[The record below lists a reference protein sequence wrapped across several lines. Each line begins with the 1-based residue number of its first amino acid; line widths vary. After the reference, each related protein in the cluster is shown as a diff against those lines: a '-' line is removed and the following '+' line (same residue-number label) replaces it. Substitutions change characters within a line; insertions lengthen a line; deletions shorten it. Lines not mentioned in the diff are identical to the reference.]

1 MGKGRPVSQCTGL
14 KGGHVLIVE
23 DEYLI
28 GFSLAEELEEL
39 GFSTSGPFRD
49 CTAALAWSE
58 SNTPDMAVLD
68 VYLGD
73 GTCLIIAREMRKRGV
88 PFVLFSGHRG
98 PHPRPKGEFSD
109 ILQVDKPASTGDVL
123 AALQRACD
131 LVRPSGQRP
140 PDELACASP

>member
-1 MGKGRPVSQCTGL
+1 MSQYTGL

-49 CTAALAWSE
+49 CTEALAWSE
-58 SNTPDMAVLD
+58 SSTPDMAVLD

-73 GTCLIIAREMRKRGV
+73 GTCLVIAREMRKRGV
-88 PFVLFSGHRG
+88 PFVFFSGHRS
-98 PHPRPKGEFSD
+98 PHPRLKGEFSD
-109 ILQVDKPASTGDVL
+109 ILQVDKPASTSDVL
-123 AALQRACD
+123 AALQRAFE
-131 LVRPSGQRP
+131 LVPPPRQRP
-140 PDELACASP
+140 PDELTCDCA